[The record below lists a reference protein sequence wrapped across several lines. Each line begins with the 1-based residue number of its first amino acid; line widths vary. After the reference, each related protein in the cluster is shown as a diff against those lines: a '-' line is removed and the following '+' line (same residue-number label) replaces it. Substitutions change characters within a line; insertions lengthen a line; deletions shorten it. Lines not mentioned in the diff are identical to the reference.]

1 MPVDDILF
9 TIKARNETSP
19 AFDAMVADTD
29 RAGEGF
35 ANLATESH
43 AAFQRILQD
52 IRSLAGGLEGV
63 GAESRRTFGGIAEVV
78 GQSGASI
85 GVQTR
90 NYRELKTQVDA
101 NQGALEE
108 LTAAEL
114 TAARVR
120 RGNADDSDIA
130 SYIALREQVRG
141 TSEEFMINELAARGV
156 RRQLDNS
163 QQAVEDFTRSQ
174 QRQVPVVAGVRDAY
188 QDTAAGLALLERHFD
203 RTTPAQQR
211 SVAAWRASE
220 AGIEGANEER
230 ERGIRFARQ
239 LTDQLDE
246 SDAGIQRETRRLLRN
261 AEARRVV
268 NEATS
273 TSTRRLRG
281 VLATLQTLG
290 GFRGAGLALER
301 VTTDFDAATTAGGK
315 LRALLPL
322 IGGAFGGLSHEI
334 QQFLRRGIRET
345 IVGSAQLES
354 GMVRLETQ
362 IGLTR
367 SETRGLREDV
377 EDLAEATGRNAASL
391 ADSAFF
397 IQSGGQRGAS
407 ANAILEA
414 SAKSAAIAL
423 GTERDVA
430 QLLTSAL
437 NAYGEEN
444 LSAHRAAEILL
455 STVREGALDAN
466 ELSSSLGKTLA
477 PAAELGVELD
487 ELGAIVA
494 FYTRFGV
501 SAAESTTAFRSVLEG
516 ILKPSEQARDILGD
530 IGISVEELQEFVGEH
545 GLTATLQLLR
555 RELGNDITAL
565 TGFLGRQEAVGLVL
579 ALTGERADQ
588 ANQIISNL
596 AEDTDNLDAAFLR
609 VSETTEFKWNQTLAS
624 MRDIGYEIGDR
635 VLPIINTGL
644 DTLIGLF
651 QGGDPAAAAREYVSE
666 WERLYGLKITPGVY
680 SAEEAFIDLLAARG
694 GDAAEN
700 LRGVAE
706 AFERVL
712 EAGKGRAGEDAQ
724 AALIETI
731 NRGLEDSLD
740 LRPNIDAATADYQ
753 QAVADYEAVL
763 QILEDESRQLA
774 PFEFRDAIF
783 ELRAAEAEVGDLVRK
798 IEVLEDQTED
808 ARGVVA
814 SLGVTLKSVGEREV
828 ALFQEELRE
837 LGLEEASVSELTRA
851 WIEELRRLNR
861 VSADVGTELFATGDI
876 FSRARQLINGATISI
891 EDLQGASD
899 ALSLSAMRREIALG
913 AATAAVL
920 ALRLGDAF
928 GSLEAFAQGRLELRT
943 LEGSDAGLIEQY
955 TNALLNV
962 GSAQE
967 GVDRESRAAA
977 GSQNTLNAEIEE
989 AIQLLAAQQG
999 ILASTLREYNDFWTD
1014 ARRASERAI
1023 EDQAAALQRLER
1035 DAFKGLEGIQ
1045 GERRQLLELQLRQRL
1060 DAEKDALDNARRQE
1074 ERFYEDRIEAAR
1086 DVQDRIRDAQG
1097 PQGGGGGGGVSGG
1110 GAGLSISTSDID
1122 LAGRDG
1128 DGDAEFDFRLRPRIE
1143 GLPVDQQDIYDEL
1156 ASLWGDADETVA
1168 QGARNLA
1175 ELVATFGV
1183 RSDPEA
1189 RTAGQNLRTYLTLRS
1204 LWTSS
1209 DTTVARLARELA
1221 EIVATFSVMADVQ
1234 PNTAASEESAT
1245 QSYGSVFQSVDD
1257 TIDDLALAQPAIAA
1271 MLGVEAAV
1279 EARTARLNRVT
1290 LTALQSLWTS
1300 GDATVARLAR
1310 EFAEYVAM
1318 FGVVGAVE
1326 PNVTA
1331 SEESATQAYGS
1342 VFQAVDS
1349 TIGDLALAQPAIA
1362 AMVGVEGDPEPDFVV
1377 TKQYTQGAFTEVYN
1391 AVTAELTRLAAVK
1404 NEDDNKIKIL
1414 LEFESQVDNPSPRHE
1429 ESRANARRAFASVF
1443 DAVEDE
1449 LQREARGANLMRLE
1463 LPFEVDPL
1471 GGFDAGG
1478 GRPVTPGAS
1487 LIGTGR
1493 AQRGPIEVRVVNAPE
1508 PDRRVSSPAPDD
1520 VTADWRRQQSRI
1532 QRGSRSWVV
1541 AS

>member
-239 LTDQLDE
+239 LTDQLDN
-246 SDAGIQRETRRLLRN
+246 SDAGVQRETRRLLRN

-301 VTTDFDAATTAGGK
+301 VTTDFDAATTSGGR

-322 IGGAFGGLSHEI
+322 IGGAFGGLSFEI

-377 EDLAEATGRNAASL
+377 EDLAEATGRNAANL

-466 ELSSSLGKTLA
+466 ELASSLGKTLA

-644 DTLIGLF
+644 GVMISLF
-651 QGGDPAAAAREYVSE
+651 QGGDPAAKAREYVAQ
-666 WERLYGLKITPGVY
+666 WQQLYDLRVIPGVY
-680 SAEEAFIDLLAARG
+680 SAEEAFIDLLDERG
-694 GDAAEN
+694 GDAAAN
-700 LRGVAE
+700 LHAVAD

-712 EAGKGRAGEDAQ
+712 EVGKGTAGEDARQ
-724 AALIETI
+724 ALVDTI
-731 NRGLEDSLD
+731 NEGLGDATADVIDERRARDDLLRALD
-740 LRPNIDAATADYQ
+740 AEIATRADLNQTYLEQGFDDETADRLARSITQVEQFGGAAADAERDVTRATADLQVQIDAAQ
-753 QAVADYEAVL
+753 ESVALLGV
-763 QILEDESRQLA
+763 
-774 PFEFRDAIF
+774 
-783 ELRAAEAEVGDLVRK
+783 ELRSVGQRDVDTFQQQLR
-798 IEVLEDQTED
+798 D
-808 ARGVVA
+808 
-814 SLGVTLKSVGEREV
+814 LGVEESVITELTREWIR
-828 ALFQEELRE
+828 ELRE
-837 LGLEEASVSELTRA
+837 LNKA
-851 WIEELRRLNR
+851 N
-861 VSADVGTELFATGDI
+861 ADVGAQLLATGDI
-876 FSRARQLINGATISI
+876 FSRARGLLNDTTISI
-891 EDLQGASD
+891 EDLQGAAD

-1110 GAGLSISTSDID
+1110 GAGLSISSTGID
-1122 LAGRDG
+1122 LA
-1128 DGDAEFDFRLRPRIE
+1128 AE
-1143 GLPVDQQDIYDEL
+1143 GAV
-1156 ASLWGDADETVA
+1156 DADLETTGGRFDAAFEEIEAEVERRRVA
-1168 QGARNLA
+1168 AQDRLDRDAAAIELLFGVVGTTEADVATTADNAALSYGDVFQSAEDKVA
-1175 ELVATFGV
+1175 ELSLAGFAIAAMLSVAARV
-1183 RSDPEA
+1183 DPDGA
-1189 RTAGQNLRTYLTLRS
+1189 
-1204 LWTSS
+1204 SS
-1209 DTTVARLARELA
+1209 QA
-1221 EIVATFSVMADVQ
+1221 
-1234 PNTAASEESAT
+1234 SAT
-1245 QSYGSVFQSVDD
+1245 QGYGSVFQSAEDRVGELS
-1257 TIDDLALAQPAIAA
+1257 LAGSAIAA
-1271 MLGVEAAV
+1271 MLSVAA
-1279 EARTARLNRVT
+1279 RV
-1290 LTALQSLWTS
+1290 
-1300 GDATVARLAR
+1300 R
-1310 EFAEYVAM
+1310 
-1318 FGVVGAVE
+1318 
-1326 PNVTA
+1326 PNATA

-1342 VFQAVDS
+1342 VFQTVDD
-1349 TIGDLALAQPAIA
+1349 TIDELALAQPAIA

-1429 ESRANARRAFASVF
+1429 ESRSNARRAFASVF

-1520 VTADWRRQQSRI
+1520 VTADWRRQQGRN

-1541 AS
+1541 TA